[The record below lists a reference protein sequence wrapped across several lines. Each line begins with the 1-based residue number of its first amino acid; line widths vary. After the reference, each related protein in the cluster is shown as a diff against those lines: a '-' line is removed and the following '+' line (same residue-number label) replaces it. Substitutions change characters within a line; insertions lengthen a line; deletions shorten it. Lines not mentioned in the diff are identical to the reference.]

1 MSKLKMIDLCSGIGG
16 MHLAGSLAGFETV
29 FAADI
34 DEAAW
39 RVYES
44 NLGLRPAGDLA
55 GIDPCGVPVHDA
67 LVAGM
72 PCQPWSSAGDL
83 GGLDDRRSHVLVHVL
98 RILARKRPV
107 AVLWENVA
115 PLATADGG
123 RPLRLLLE
131 CLKGLGYRVSWR
143 VLGASQF
150 SGAQLRERLFIV
162 GSRSRRFDFD
172 GVVTT
177 GPGRIRDFLD
187 LERQS
192 GWLRP
197 DGYTLLP
204 RPTRTRAGKLFVGHT
219 HPPAPTRR
227 GGDPA
232 NPWSH
237 DAWRQ
242 ILDADGMGLTIT
254 TKTNTRYLVLVDG
267 RVRRITQDE
276 VRNLMGF
283 PPWFKLGTLVQE
295 THRQLGNS
303 VYVPC
308 VAEIMR
314 SIASQLFGVRA
325 ETFAGSRSTM
335 APPPRNGDRT

>member
-1 MSKLKMIDLCSGIGG
+1 MNELKMIDLCSGIGG
-16 MHLAGSLAGFETV
+16 MHLAGQQAGFETV
-29 FAADI
+29 FAADMA
-34 DEAAW
+34 DAS
-39 RVYES
+39 RQVYEQ

-55 GIDPCGVPVHDA
+55 GVDPRDVPTHDV

-98 RILARKRPV
+98 KILAAKRPAV
-107 AVLWENVA
+107 VLWENVA
-115 PLATADGG
+115 PLATVAGG

-143 VLGASQF
+143 VLRASQF
-150 SGAQLRERLFIV
+150 RGAQLRERLFVV
-162 GSRSRRFDFD
+162 GSRSRRFDFG

-187 LERQS
+187 PDMS
-192 GWLRP
+192 HGWLRP
-197 DGYTLLP
+197 DEYTLLA
-204 RPTRTRAGKLFVGHT
+204 RRVRTRAGKLFAGYT
-219 HPPAPTRR
+219 HPPALTRR
-227 GGDPA
+227 SGDPA

-242 ILDADGMGLTIT
+242 ILDASGMGLTIT
-254 TKTNTRYLVLVDG
+254 TKTNTKYLVLIDG

-283 PPWFKLGTLVQE
+283 PPWFRLGTLVQE
-295 THRQLGNS
+295 AHRQLGNS
-303 VYVPC
+303 VFVPC
-308 VAEIMR
+308 VAAILR
-314 SIASQLFGVRA
+314 AIASQLFGVRA
-325 ETFAGSRSTM
+325 ETCSASEVTM
-335 APPPRNGDRT
+335 VPSPASGEPK